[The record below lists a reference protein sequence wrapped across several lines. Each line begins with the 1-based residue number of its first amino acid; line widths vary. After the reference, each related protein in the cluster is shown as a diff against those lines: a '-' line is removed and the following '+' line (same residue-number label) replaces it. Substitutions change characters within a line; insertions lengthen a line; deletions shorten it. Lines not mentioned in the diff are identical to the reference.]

1 MGLSLLPL
9 SKGPGFKGLLESRPV
24 SKSAWAHLH
33 FKETGQGLIFVGFII
48 PRRLVKRAVD
58 RNLIR
63 RWLNEMLRQV
73 SGQNKNA
80 GGAYLFRVTR
90 KLPGIAFETKRQT
103 YLELRALVF
112 SERAVQ

>member
-1 MGLSLLPL
+1 LGLLLLPL

-24 SKSAWAHLH
+24 SKGSWAHLH
-33 FKETGQGLIFVGFII
+33 FKETGPGSIFVGFII

-73 SGQNKNA
+73 SGQNKSS
-80 GGAYLFRVTR
+80 GGAYLFRVTQ
-90 KLPGIAFETKRQT
+90 KLPGIAFETKKQT

-112 SERAVQ
+112 CERAVQ